1 MDGIR
6 LRWFQDL
13 RSRWQRDLVARLIAE
28 GDRAKQCC
36 NWEIAT
42 ACYRKAIDRYR
53 RVFRRDGG
61 WLTARDGAEVL
72 INLAHS
78 LRERGDVA
86 DANHAFRQALAL
98 DQSFVQERLG

>member
-1 MDGIR
+1 MGGIIP
-6 LRWFQDL
+6 RWVQDL

-36 NWEIAT
+36 DWDIAT
-42 ACYRKAIDRYR
+42 ASYKKAIDRYR

-61 WLTARDGAEVL
+61 WLTARNGAEVL

-78 LRERGDVA
+78 LQKRGDLT

-98 DQSFVQERLG
+98 DQSFVQ